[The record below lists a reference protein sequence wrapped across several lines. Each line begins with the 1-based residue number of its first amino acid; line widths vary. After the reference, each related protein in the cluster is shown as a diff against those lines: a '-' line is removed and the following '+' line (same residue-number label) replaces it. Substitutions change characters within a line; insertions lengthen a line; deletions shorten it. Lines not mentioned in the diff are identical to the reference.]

1 VISRTSVMQY
11 RNTAKT
17 IPQIAEELGVE
28 YVLEGSVQRHGD
40 RVRITAQLID
50 ARKDGHVWAD
60 SYDREVRDILA
71 VQSEVAEVI
80 AGRLSAELTPLTL
93 AELRDTA
100 QVDPEA
106 YNLYLRGRQIA
117 RSEEPGEVAKGVEL
131 LGSAIAKDSSMVG
144 AYTALAEALVPAS
157 IGLGEAPLP
166 PEPPAIE
173 GALNRALA
181 AHPRAEIHTFVA
193 RRAIED
199 WDFAKAEAA
208 ARRAVE
214 ANPNYARGQHW
225 YGLLLARTGRQSEGL
240 ERLRAALS
248 IDPRSPQINADLGE
262 LLYAMGRFDEAIAQ
276 LQKTLALDSTSAS
289 AYLNLGLAYSAK
301 GLHDQAVAALRR
313 AARLERGNPVVQGYL
328 GYVLADAGQTDE
340 ANRILNDMETRR
352 RPPASAIA
360 QILAGLGRSEQ
371 ALQWLEKAA
380 SERSSILLS
389 PRVVRSFDALR
400 DDPRF
405 ERIMKI
411 AATGSAVPSPPARG
425 GLPDSTVGRRRGD
438 GG

>member
-1 VISRTSVMQY
+1 
-11 RNTAKT
+11 
-17 IPQIAEELGVE
+17 
-28 YVLEGSVQRHGD
+28 VLEGSVQRHED

-50 ARKDGHVWAD
+50 ARNEGHLWAD

-80 AGRLSAELTPLTL
+80 AGQLSAELTPGTL

-106 YNLYLRGRQIA
+106 YNLFLQGRQIA
-117 RSEEPGEVAKGVEL
+117 RSEEPAEVAKGVEL
-131 LGSAIAKDSSMVG
+131 LGSAIARDSSMVG
-144 AYTALAEALVPAS
+144 AYTALAEVLVPTT

-181 AHPRAEIHTFVA
+181 THPRAEIHTFVA

-199 WDFAKAEAA
+199 WDFEKAEAA

-240 ERLRAALS
+240 EHLRAALS
-248 IDPRSPQINADLGE
+248 IDPRSPQLNADLGE

-276 LQKTLALDSTSAS
+276 LQETLALDSTSAS
-289 AYLNLGLAYSAK
+289 AYLNLGLAYSAI
-301 GLHDQAVAALRR
+301 GQHDQAVAALRR
-313 AARLERGNPVVQGYL
+313 AAQLERGNPTVQGYL
-328 GYVLADAGQTDE
+328 GFVLADAGQTEE
-340 ANRILNDMETRR
+340 ANRILHDMENSR

-360 QILAGLGRSEQ
+360 QILTGLGQAEQ

-380 SERSSILLS
+380 NERSSILLS
-389 PRVVRSFDALR
+389 PRVVRSFDELR

-411 AATGSAVPSPPARG
+411 AAGAGAVRPPARG
-425 GLPDSTVGRRRGD
+425 ALPDSTVRRRRG
-438 GG
+438 G